1 MFDIEATS
9 SRERACS
16 HAASIGRRERSM
28 TRQCR
33 RFRRTPA
40 RKFFNKSSR
49 SPQFCVD
56 SEAFRHLRVGFK
68 MQMTAA
74 RCFRT
79 VLGVKFL
86 SQTILKSD
94 SFDFDKKFNAE
105 NRICLR

>member
-16 HAASIGRRERSM
+16 HAASIGRSERSM

-40 RKFFNKSSR
+40 RKFFNKSAISLN
-49 SPQFCVD
+49 FVWV
-56 SEAFRHLRVGFK
+56 FRHLRVGFK

-74 RCFRT
+74 VCFRT